1 MTGSFGIEAMSSD
14 YDRSSFSCGNPALDR
29 YLREQATQDMKRL
42 ISSCFVLIDKRSQRV
57 AGYYTLAATSVLA
70 EDLPA
75 DTLKKLPRY
84 PVLPAALVGRLA
96 VDLAYKRRGLGG
108 VLLADAALRI
118 TNGDV
123 RAFAIVVDAKD
134 DDAAAF
140 YRAQGFLPLASRPM
154 SLFLPLATFRKASS
168 GKA

>member
-1 MTGSFGIEAMSSD
+1 MTDPFGIESLSSD
-14 YDRSSFSCGNPALDR
+14 HDRSSFSCGNPALDR

-42 ISSCFVLIDKRSQRV
+42 FSSCFVLIDRPAERI
-57 AGYYTLAATSVLA
+57 AGFYTLAATSVLA

-96 VDLAYKRRGLGG
+96 VDQAYRRQGLGG

-118 TNGDV
+118 LNGDV
-123 RAFAIVVDAKD
+123 KAFAVIVDAKED
-134 DDAAAF
+134 DSAAF
-140 YRAQGFLPLASRPM
+140 YRAQGFQALVSRPM
-154 SLFLPLATFRKASS
+154 SMFLPLGTFRKASS
-168 GKA
+168 GIL